1 MEDNTDADYAHAK
14 KVCKDFEIKI
24 LGDYHDFRWN
34 IWELWRDVFW
44 NIRAWFCNTSFSSW
58 ISMGSSFKKTKIKL
72 DLLTDINMFLM
83 VEKDTRGEICYS
95 IYRHAKGNNKGL
107 Y

>member
-1 MEDNTDADYAHAK
+1 
-14 KVCKDFEIKI
+14 
-24 LGDYHDFRWN
+24 
-34 IWELWRDVFW
+34 
-44 NIRAWFCNTSFSSW
+44 
-58 ISMGSSFKKTKIKL
+58 MGSSFKKTKIKL